1 MLQDNVWLAKKK
13 FLSQDSSNLFD
24 IDLIKL
30 VVIEWG
36 LEAAETF
43 KDLQNLSLSVPVLYV
58 WMLTWNVWL
67 LIDRS
72 LCGRLDLIFCLVLVD
87 DSKALWTHLRSH
99 FSDLGWQN

>member
-1 MLQDNVWLAKKK
+1 MLQDDVWLAKKK

-43 KDLQNLSLSVPVLYV
+43 EDLQNLSLSVPVLYV
-58 WMLTWNVWL
+58 
-67 LIDRS
+67 
-72 LCGRLDLIFCLVLVD
+72 
-87 DSKALWTHLRSH
+87 
-99 FSDLGWQN
+99 

>member
-1 MLQDNVWLAKKK
+1 MLQDDVWLAKKN

-43 KDLQNLSLSVPVLYV
+43 KDLQDLSLGVPVLYV
-58 WMLTWNVWL
+58 WMLTRNVWL

-72 LCGRLDLIFCLVLVD
+72 LCGRLDLIFCLVLVG

-99 FSDLGWQN
+99 CSDLGWQN